1 MQVKTG
7 PHSKVGKFL
16 HVSTMTDPASMINP
30 LSGKFP
36 MFDVPSLSEA
46 VRDAPPG
53 FADILAESIQSV
65 DSLSDEADRMTV
77 DLSLGKPVELHQV
90 MLATTKA
97 QIALELFIEIR
108 NKIIEAYQEI
118 SRMPV

>member
-1 MQVKTG
+1 
-7 PHSKVGKFL
+7 
-16 HVSTMTDPASMINP
+16 
-30 LSGKFP
+30 

-46 VRDAPPG
+46 VKDAAPG

-65 DSLSDEADRMTV
+65 QDLSENADRLSV
-77 DLSLGKPVELHQV
+77 DLSLGRPVELHQV

-97 QIALELFIEIR
+97 AIALELLIEIR